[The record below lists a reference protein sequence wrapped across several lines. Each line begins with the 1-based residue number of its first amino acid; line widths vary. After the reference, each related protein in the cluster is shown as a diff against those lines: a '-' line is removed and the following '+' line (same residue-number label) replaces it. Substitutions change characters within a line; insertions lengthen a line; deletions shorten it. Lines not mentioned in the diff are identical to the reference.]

1 MTMAGKRYKLPNSDD
16 PDVKINNDNYLDSEY
31 TDTSTKTAVFGGREP
46 IFIESIHHPS
56 DVLSQFNSLKEQ
68 KDFRK
73 EKIVEVLKKHN
84 ISLDQ
89 LEVVIGRGG
98 ILKPIE
104 AGTYRVNDKLMN
116 DLIQSKV
123 EHASNLGGI
132 IAYEIAAGLGIP
144 AYIADPVSV
153 DEFEE
158 IARISGLKELDRIS
172 LLHTLNIRANAF
184 RYAEENS
191 KRFED
196 LNIIVAH
203 LGGGISIAP
212 LENGKIVDV
221 NNANEG
227 GPFSPERVGSLPSID
242 VVKMSYSGKY
252 EKNELV
258 RLFTKKGGLVSYLGI
273 NNMPE
278 VIEKIKTGDKYAKL
292 IVDAMCYQIAKEIG
306 AMATVLKGN
315 VEAIIFTG
323 GLSHNKELI
332 TEVSKRVNW
341 IAPIVVYPGEEEMS
355 ALAMAA
361 FRVLKGEEKEREYS

>member
-1 MTMAGKRYKLPNSDD
+1 M
-16 PDVKINNDNYLDSEY
+16 KILVINPGS
-31 TDTSTKTAVFGGREP
+31 TSTKTAVFGGREP

-132 IAYEIAAGLGIP
+132 IAGEIAAGLGIP

-158 IARISGLKELDRIS
+158 IARISGLKEINRIS

-212 LENGKIVDV
+212 LRNGKIVDV

-242 VVKMSYSGKY
+242 VIKMSYSGKY

-258 RLFTKKGGLVSYLGI
+258 RLFTKKGGLVSYLGE

-315 VEAIIFTG
+315 IEAIIFTG

-332 TEVSKRVNW
+332 DEISKRVNW

-361 FRVLKGEEKEREYS
+361 FRVLKGEEKEREYI

>member
-1 MTMAGKRYKLPNSDD
+1 M
-16 PDVKINNDNYLDSEY
+16 KILVINPGS
-31 TDTSTKTAVFGGREP
+31 TSTKIAVFNGRES
-46 IFIESIHHPS
+46 IFIESIHHPT
-56 DVLSQFNSLKEQ
+56 DILSQFNSLKEQ

-73 EKIVEVLKKHN
+73 EKILEVLEKYN

-104 AGTYRVNDKLMN
+104 AGTYRVNDALIN

-132 IAYEIAAGLGIP
+132 IAYEIAADLEVP

-158 IARISGLKELDRIS
+158 VARISGLKEINR
-172 LLHTLNIRANAF
+172 
-184 RYAEENS
+184 
-191 KRFED
+191 

-212 LENGKIVDV
+212 LRNGKIVDV

-227 GPFSPERVGSLPSID
+227 GPFSPERTGILPSID
-242 VVKMSYSGKY
+242 VVRMSYSGKY

-258 RLFTKKGGLVSYLGI
+258 RLFTKKGGLVSYLGV
-273 NNMPE
+273 NSMPE
-278 VIEKIKTGDKYAKL
+278 VMEKIRKGDKYAKL

-332 TEVSKRVNW
+332 AELSKRVSW

-361 FRVLKGEEKEREYS
+361 FRVLKGEEKEREYI